1 MLTDQFFVIAEAG
14 HEITLW
20 ILIALSII
28 SIGIIFER
36 YWSLKIERNNS
47 QRMRERMVEILKS
60 NELSEIEGL
69 SRDWDSLEG
78 RALSFGL
85 RHAKENGDSGLE
97 EVFNAYAETQR
108 PRFEKY
114 LNFLATVG
122 SNAPFIGLLGT
133 VFGVMD
139 AFRALGASQG
149 DPAVVMVGISKALV
163 ATAVGLI
170 VAIPAVIAFNSY
182 QKQVRSIMKNLE
194 SVKELCIAYT
204 KSIKFKK
211 GQN

>member
-20 ILIALSII
+20 ILIVLSII

-36 YWSLKIERNNS
+36 YWTLKSERNNS

-85 RHAKENGDSGLE
+85 RHARDNKDQGLE
-97 EVFNAYAETQR
+97 EVFNSYAETQR

-139 AFRALGASQG
+139 AFRALATSQG
-149 DPAVVMVGISKALV
+149 DTAVVMVGISKALV

-170 VAIPAVIAFNSY
+170 VAIPAVIAFNTY
-182 QKQVRSIMKNLE
+182 QKQVKSIMQNLE
-194 SVKELCIAYT
+194 SVKELCVAYA
-204 KSIKFKK
+204 KSVKFTK